1 MDNKSMQEFA
11 DGKYTNGKVIDYTTF
26 SPIFKPQKAGNVV
39 NMGNINANN
48 VLLIGNKVSIDGGY
62 INGKHNDNVSGDALK
77 NPSGNTADKIHLV
90 GNYINLDLAK
100 VNFNSKENLISADK
114 SASVSMSTENY
125 YNQLKN
131 NKNDPFKKYN
141 FQKGSYGNVKSKDI
155 DQFASIGS
163 DRDWFFFAKSWNE
176 VDTFRLVDKGVD
188 EYRLTNNIS
197 FKGNNY
203 ANYCIDGLGCTNM
216 IVGDSAEVGWNEY
229 KRFSKI
235 FNGQGFTLSDIN
247 IDIKDTSK
255 EGIFT
260 IGLFGASK
268 GATFKNVKVNYN
280 GYIKAAYNSKDFG
293 YVGAFIGTA
302 NNSKFENIEI
312 SGVKKIEVYD
322 TRNIWF
328 LNASVGGFAG
338 TTIGNS
344 EFNNISLHNFSNIH
358 LHSLNEASFGGFVGE
373 LDGKSSL
380 RNISLS
386 DFSNISTIDIAGG
399 FIGESRN
406 TGEYIYENILI
417 KDIDK
422 IKTTRHLGAFG
433 GYLGGKTTINNVYI
447 DLNNGELYSQY
458 SFAGGFAG
466 SIGGNGN
473 FQNIH
478 IKNIGKI
485 QAGVANTYALGV
497 GGFAGEIDSFNG
509 VLKFN
514 NIVLDNI
521 KEISAD
527 KGNVGGFVGNVENA
541 DFSNISINNIGRI
554 SSNQD
559 GTGVGGFIGFIDAR
573 NGDVNIGFKDI
584 ALNFNS
590 KGLIQGGDIG
600 GFIGN
605 INNQAPYTG
614 EYYKTNLDFSNIHIY
629 FDPNFSIQY
638 NGMGKGKFV
647 GYYNQNYNTFNFK
660 DKINFYANENIF
672 NGATT
677 DKSLWNNFTTLS
689 PNENVFKNNTKN
701 ITEAINVSVIS
712 PEFTHPEKI
721 PDDVEVKLDI
731 DDLYSD
737 VIDSIIKDITNEY
750 FSINIHDLIKILNEY
765 KYENMNEDQKVEFI
779 KTYFIN
785 KSKYDKNT
793 DLDKIAR
800 SVVQSLDFAS
810 VYQGNFSEGKL
821 NASALKEYK
830 NNLAPKTQKIK
841 DDQDSLNSFLK
852 GDLNELVI
860 TTNILL
866 QNLKNTQ
873 AALKEAISQYNAY
886 VDLINAN
893 KAERDDAKLEA
904 LRKNIE
910 NLENH
915 SKSLAAKIDN
925 SQNILEK
932 WQAQSSKESNEHFV
946 ILGKFDYTQ
955 LIKPD
960 LNEPNGNGGKDPD
973 PKPELPEQDLDFEQ
987 TTALNLIKHE
997 EDEEKEIGETDG
1009 ELRSVTCI
1017 VSDHFKTMNPCA
1029 VGH

>member
-1 MDNKSMQEFA
+1 MKKLANHIILSGVTVSML
-11 DGKYTNGKVIDYTTF
+11 F
-26 SPIFKPQKAGNVV
+26 SPLMAINPNQLPSGGKFTHGTSGSININGNNMDIMGKGPNSVIQWGGGFSIGKDAQVNFGKGQSGQNYLNIAHGTSKSTIEGILNAGNNNVFLINPNGVIITKTGTINANRFVASTSSLQAKHFEEFKVQGASFSPVFNPQKAGNVV
-39 NMGNINANN
+39 NMGNINAND
-48 VLLIGNKVSIDGGY
+48 VLLIGNKVNIDGGH
-62 INGKHNDNVSGDALK
+62 INGKHNDGVSGDALK
-77 NPSGNTADKIHLV
+77 NPSGNTAEKIHLV

-114 SASVSMSTENY
+114 SASVSISTENY

-155 DQFASIGS
+155 EQFASIGS

-176 VDTFRLVDKGVD
+176 DDTFKLVDKGVA
-188 EYRLTNNIS
+188 EYRLIKDIE
-197 FKGNNY
+197 FYGNQGKNY
-203 ANYCIDGLGCTNM
+203 ADYCIEGLGCTNM
-216 IVGDSAEVGWNEY
+216 IVGSGKKIENMYDVY
-229 KRFSKI
+229 KYFSKT
-235 FNGQGFTLSDIN
+235 FNGQGFTLKNIN
-247 IDIKDTSK
+247 IDTKYELDQTS
-255 EGIFT
+255 
-260 IGLFGASK
+260 IGLFGAAN
-268 GATFKNVKVNYN
+268 GATFKNVNVDYDGGIKILLNSAIA
-280 GYIKAAYNSKDFG
+280 GSRKYIGS
-293 YVGAFIGTA
+293 FIGFTKNSTFENIKVSNVKNFKTYDPNGSWTNA
-302 NNSKFENIEI
+302 KIGGFVGSVSNSKFSNIAL
-312 SGVKKIEVYD
+312 YD
-322 TRNIWF
+322 F
-328 LNASVGGFAG
+328 LNIDLQDLAAVTDIGGFVG
-338 TTIGNS
+338 YLSGNVD
-344 EFNNISLHNFSNIH
+344 FNNVSLKKFGSIKAKHT
-358 LHSLNEASFGGFVGE
+358 FGGFVGSSY
-373 LDGKSSL
+373 LDGNYKYN
-380 RNISLS
+380 NISLE
-386 DFSNISTIDIAGG
+386 G
-399 FIGESRN
+399 F
-406 TGEYIYENILI
+406 
-417 KDIDK
+417 KDIQ
-422 IKTTRHLGAFG
+422 TTGVLGAFG
-433 GYLGGKTTINNVYI
+433 GELKGKMSVYNVYI
-447 DLNNGELYSQY
+447 DLNGGNLKSEYSNV
-458 SFAGGFAG
+458 GGFAG
-466 SIGGNGN
+466 YIAGNGN

-485 QAGVANTYALGV
+485 QAGVAGSYVLGV
-497 GGFAGEIDSFNG
+497 GGFAGYIDSF
-509 VLKFN
+509 LKFN

-527 KGNVGGFVGNVENA
+527 KGHVGGFAGKVENA

-559 GTGVGGFIGFIDAR
+559 GTGVGGFIGFIDAT

-614 EYYKTNLDFSNIHIY
+614 EYYRTNLNFSNIHIY

-638 NGMGKGKFV
+638 NGMGKGKFI
-647 GYYNQNYNTFNFK
+647 GYYDQNYNTFNFK
-660 DKINFYANENIF
+660 NKVNFYANDNIF

-677 DKSLWNNFTTLS
+677 DKSLWNHFTTLS
-689 PNENVFKNNTKN
+689 PNENVFKNNTEN

-712 PEFTHPEKI
+712 PEFTRPEKI
-721 PDDVEVKLDI
+721 PDDVEVKLDM

-852 GDLNELVI
+852 NEKNGLKWLVGSTNDL
-860 TTNILL
+860 
-866 QNLKNTQ
+866 
-873 AALKEAISQYNAY
+873 
-886 VDLINAN
+886 
-893 KAERDDAKLEA
+893 
-904 LRKNIE
+904 
-910 NLENH
+910 
-915 SKSLAAKIDN
+915 
-925 SQNILEK
+925 LEK
-932 WQAQSSKESNEHFV
+932 LK
-946 ILGKFDYTQ
+946 
-955 LIKPD
+955 
-960 LNEPNGNGGKDPD
+960 
-973 PKPELPEQDLDFEQ
+973 
-987 TTALNLIKHE
+987 
-997 EDEEKEIGETDG
+997 
-1009 ELRSVTCI
+1009 
-1017 VSDHFKTMNPCA
+1017 
-1029 VGH
+1029 

>member
-1 MDNKSMQEFA
+1 
-11 DGKYTNGKVIDYTTF
+11 
-26 SPIFKPQKAGNVV
+26 
-39 NMGNINANN
+39 
-48 VLLIGNKVSIDGGY
+48 
-62 INGKHNDNVSGDALK
+62 
-77 NPSGNTADKIHLV
+77 
-90 GNYINLDLAK
+90 INLDLAK

-114 SASVSMSTENY
+114 SASVSISTENY

-155 DQFASIGS
+155 EQFASIGS

-176 VDTFRLVDKGVD
+176 VDTFKLVDKGVG

-216 IVGDSAEVGWNEY
+216 IVGDSAEVGWYEY

-260 IGLFGASK
+260 IGLFGASE
-268 GATFKNVKVNYN
+268 GAIFKNVKVNYN
-280 GYIKAAYNSKDFG
+280 GYIKAAYNSGDLG
-293 YVGAFIGTA
+293 FIGSFIGVA
-302 NNSKFENIEI
+302 RNSKFENIEI
-312 SGVKKIEVYD
+312 SGIKNFEVYD
-322 TRNIWF
+322 TRGGWLTGNI
-328 LNASVGGFAG
+328 GGFAG
-338 TTIGNS
+338 LSSGNTF
-344 EFNNISLHNFSNIH
+344 FNNISLYDFLNIY
-358 LHSLNEASFGGFVGE
+358 LYDLNSATSKFGGFVGE
-373 LDGKSSL
+373 LNNNSVL
-380 RNISLS
+380 ENISLNGFKS
-386 DFSNISTIDIAGG
+386 VNVKGFAGG
-399 FIGESRN
+399 FVGESDN
-406 TGEYIYENILI
+406 NGKYTYENILI
-417 KDIDK
+417 KNFDT
-422 IKTTRHLGAFG
+422 IKTTGDLGVFG

-447 DLNNGELYSQY
+447 DLNNGELYSKY
-458 SFAGGFAG
+458 SSVGGFAG
-466 SIGGNGN
+466 SINGNGN

-485 QAGVANTYALGV
+485 QAGVAGSYVLGV
-497 GGFAGEIDSFNG
+497 GGFAGNIDSFNG

-527 KGNVGGFVGNVENA
+527 KGNVGGFAGNVENA
-541 DFSNISINNIGRI
+541 DFSNISINNIGII

-559 GTGVGGFIGFIDAR
+559 GTGAGGFIGFIDAK

-590 KGLIQGGDIG
+590 KGFIQGGDIG

-605 INNQAPYTG
+605 IINGKDYNDN
-614 EYYKTNLDFSNIHIY
+614 YYRTNLDFSNIHIY
-629 FDPNFSIQY
+629 FDPNFSMQY
-638 NGMGKGKFV
+638 NGMGKGKFI
-647 GYYNQNYNTFNFK
+647 GYYDQNYNTFNFK
-660 DKINFYANENIF
+660 NKVNFYANDNIF

-677 DKSLWNNFTTLS
+677 DKSLWNHFTTLS
-689 PNENVFKNNTKN
+689 PNENVFKNNTEN
-701 ITEAINVSVIS
+701 ITEAINVSVVS
-712 PEFTHPEKI
+712 PEFTRPEKI
-721 PDDVEVKLDI
+721 PDDVEVKLDM

-852 GDLNELVI
+852 GDLNKLVI
-860 TTNILL
+860 TTNSLL
-866 QNLKNTQ
+866 QDLKNTQ

-910 NLENH
+910 NLENY
-915 SKSLAAKIDN
+915 SKSLATKIDN